1 MRVLIIQAKKDE
13 VKKEIESAALKVF
26 FRKGFVDAKMSD
38 IADEIQ
44 ISVGNIYTY
53 FKNKKELFYSVVPP
67 SLVDY
72 LKNVLVESIH
82 IDNQTFFGET
92 HNEKKSV
99 IVQEQI
105 NLLTQYSMQI
115 VIIFEKNKGTIYSDA
130 KNELIDLMIE
140 TKKPYLKNTYKRY
153 EIGTDENMILLNI
166 IANNVIHMTLDLLKR
181 DMSADS
187 RKRIFEALSLY
198 RLHGLQGLNE

>member
-1 MRVLIIQAKKDE
+1 MQAKKDE

-26 FRKGFVDAKMSD
+26 FRKGFVDAKMND

-82 IDNQTFFGET
+82 IDNQTFFEET
-92 HNEKKSV
+92 HNEKKSA

-115 VIIFEKNKGTIYSDA
+115 VIIFEKNKGTIYSNA

-198 RLHGLQGLNE
+198 RLHGLKSLNE

>member
-1 MRVLIIQAKKDE
+1 MFIIQAKKDE

-67 SLVDY
+67 SLVEY

-82 IDNQTFFGET
+82 IDNQTFFEET
-92 HNEKKSV
+92 NNEKKSA

-130 KNELIDLMIE
+130 KKELIDLMIE
-140 TKKPYLKNTYKRY
+140 TKKPYLKKNYKRY

-187 RKRIFEALSLY
+187 RKRVFEALSLY
-198 RLHGLQGLNE
+198 RLHGLKSLNE

>member
-1 MRVLIIQAKKDE
+1 MMQAKKDE

-26 FRKGFVDAKMSD
+26 FRKGFVDAKMND

-82 IDNQTFFGET
+82 IDNQTFFEET
-92 HNEKKSV
+92 HNEKKSA

-115 VIIFEKNKGTIYSDA
+115 VIIFEKNKGTIYSNA

-198 RLHGLQGLNE
+198 RLHGLKSLNE

>member
-1 MRVLIIQAKKDE
+1 M
-13 VKKEIESAALKVF
+13 F

-67 SLVDY
+67 SLVEY

-82 IDNQTFFGET
+82 IDNQTFLKKPIT
-92 HNEKKSV
+92 KKSA

-130 KNELIDLMIE
+130 K
-140 TKKPYLKNTYKRY
+140 KN
-153 EIGTDENMILLNI
+153 
-166 IANNVIHMTLDLLKR
+166 
-181 DMSADS
+181 
-187 RKRIFEALSLY
+187 
-198 RLHGLQGLNE
+198 

>member
-1 MRVLIIQAKKDE
+1 MQSKKEE
-13 VKKEIESAALKVF
+13 VKQEIESAALKVF
-26 FRKGFVDAKMSD
+26 FRKGFSDAKMND

-72 LKNVLVESIH
+72 LKNVLVENIR
-82 IDNQTFFGET
+82 IDNQTFFDDVN
-92 HNEKKSV
+92 NEKKSA

-105 NLLTQYSMQI
+105 NILTQYSRQI
-115 VIIFEKNKGTIYSDA
+115 VIIFEKNKGTVYSNA

-140 TKKPYLKNTYKRY
+140 TKRPYIKDHYKRY
-153 EIGTDENMILLNI
+153 EIGTEENMILLKI
-166 IANNVIHMTLDLLKR
+166 IANNVINMILDLLKHE
-181 DMSADS
+181 MSADS
-187 RKRIFEALSLY
+187 RRRIFEALSLY
-198 RLHGLQGLNE
+198 WLHGLKSLNE

>member
-1 MRVLIIQAKKDE
+1 MQSKKDE
-13 VKKEIESAALKVF
+13 VKQEIESAALKVF
-26 FRKGFVDAKMSD
+26 FQKGFSDAKMND

-72 LKNVLVESIH
+72 LKNVLVENIR
-82 IDNQTFFGET
+82 IDNQTFFDDVN
-92 HNEKKSV
+92 NEKKSA

-105 NLLTQYSMQI
+105 TILTQYSRQI
-115 VIIFEKNKGTIYSDA
+115 VIIFEKNKGTVYSNA

-140 TKKPYLKNTYKRY
+140 TKEAYIKDHYKRY
-153 EIGTDENMILLNI
+153 EIGTEENMILLKI
-166 IANNVIHMTLDLLKR
+166 IANNVINMILDLLKHE
-181 DMSADS
+181 MSADS

-198 RLHGLQGLNE
+198 WLHGLKSLNE

>member
-1 MRVLIIQAKKDE
+1 M
-13 VKKEIESAALKVF
+13 KKEIESAALKVF

-82 IDNQTFFGET
+82 IDNQTFFEET
-92 HNEKKSV
+92 HNEKKSA

-115 VIIFEKNKGTIYSDA
+115 VIIFEKNKGTIYSNA

-187 RKRIFEALSLY
+187 RKRVFEALSLY
-198 RLHGLQGLNE
+198 RLHGLKSLNE

>member
-1 MRVLIIQAKKDE
+1 MQSKKEE
-13 VKKEIESAALKVF
+13 VKQEIESAALKVF
-26 FRKGFVDAKMSD
+26 FRKGFSDAKMND

-72 LKNVLVESIH
+72 LKNVLVENIR
-82 IDNQTFFGET
+82 IDNQTFFYDVN
-92 HNEKKSV
+92 NEKKSA

-105 NLLTQYSMQI
+105 NILTQYSRQI
-115 VIIFEKNKGTIYSDA
+115 VIIFEKNKGTVYSNA

-140 TKKPYLKNTYKRY
+140 TKRPFIKDHYKRY
-153 EIGTDENMILLNI
+153 EIGTEENMILLKI
-166 IANNVIHMTLDLLKR
+166 IANNVINMILDLLKHE
-181 DMSADS
+181 MSADS
-187 RKRIFEALSLY
+187 RRRIFEALSLY
-198 RLHGLQGLNE
+198 WLHGLKSLNE

>member
-1 MRVLIIQAKKDE
+1 M
-13 VKKEIESAALKVF
+13 KKEIESAALKVF
-26 FRKGFVDAKMSD
+26 FRKGFVDAKMND

-82 IDNQTFFGET
+82 IDNQTFFEET
-92 HNEKKSV
+92 HNEKKSA

-115 VIIFEKNKGTIYSDA
+115 VIIFEKNKGTIYSNA

-198 RLHGLQGLNE
+198 RLHGLKSLNE

>member
-1 MRVLIIQAKKDE
+1 MQSKKDE
-13 VKKEIESAALKVF
+13 VKQEIESAALKVF
-26 FRKGFVDAKMSD
+26 FQKGFSDAKMND

-72 LKNVLVESIH
+72 LKNVLVENIR
-82 IDNQTFFGET
+82 IDNQTFFDDVN
-92 HNEKKSV
+92 NEKKST

-105 NLLTQYSMQI
+105 TILTQYSRQI
-115 VIIFEKNKGTIYSDA
+115 VIIFEKNKGTVYSNA

-140 TKKPYLKNTYKRY
+140 TKRPYIKDHYKRY
-153 EIGTDENMILLNI
+153 EIGTEENMILLKI
-166 IANNVIHMTLDLLKR
+166 IANNVINMILDLLKHE
-181 DMSADS
+181 MSADS

-198 RLHGLQGLNE
+198 WLHGLKSLNE